1 MSKKKRSQRRKA
13 KAAARLKN
21 EAGPAAAA
29 QRGPEP
35 KKGRARRRP
44 RRGSRLPALAA
55 GILIAAAALVYF
67 LVFAGRTTIKRGSGL
82 NVLLITLDTTRADR
96 LGAYGYAKA
105 KTPNLDALARGGVR
119 FANAYSQVPLT
130 LPSHCSIM
138 TGTYPFTHNVHNN
151 GTYELGADNL
161 TMAEALKE
169 KGFRTGAV
177 VASFSVDSRFG
188 LAQGF
193 DFYDDSIQAALPFK
207 PMNSERK
214 AEEVAAAFSSWMDKE
229 EGEPFFAW
237 VHFFDPHLPYQP
249 PSPYKEEFADVPYD
263 GEVAYMDSCIGKVID
278 KLRGKNLLGR
288 TLVVVCGDHGEAFGE
303 KVETG
308 HGVFLYDNTLRVPL
322 ILYAEGRLPAGK
334 VIRSRVRLID
344 IFPSVMDMLGLAAP
358 AACQGTSLL
367 PYVEGRKR
375 GDLETYIETFYPR
388 ENFGWS
394 ELVGLIRGDW
404 KYIRAPKPEVYNLR
418 SDQGELHNV
427 FASESR
433 VASDLNRRLE
443 ELIKGNAGLAAAK
456 GRSLTAEEEE
466 RLRSLGYTSFAGP
479 GAKTDY
485 PDPKDKLDLLALVQ
499 QAEGCDFEGRY
510 QESEDI
516 YSKLVTLIPDSP
528 ASYVNLALAQ
538 ARLKKFDETIRT
550 LQQGISRIPN
560 SVVLLSRLG
569 HTYLVTGRLEEAY
582 KTMAEVLKINPKYVD
597 ALTVS
602 AGVLD
607 TIGDREAARG
617 FYERALAVEPESRYL
632 RISYAAN
639 LASSGLLDRA
649 IEVYKKICE
658 DNPDDSAA
666 RQYLGIAYGVKGDFA
681 SAIESLKQAVI
692 IRPTPTAYYNLAVA
706 YQKSGDAREAI
717 HYLDLYLAD
726 PNGESEANIKAAR
739 ADLARLE
746 KSLVR

>member
-1 MSKKKRSQRRKA
+1 MR
-13 KAAARLKN
+13 
-21 EAGPAAAA
+21 
-29 QRGPEP
+29 
-35 KKGRARRRP
+35 
-44 RRGSRLPALAA
+44 PALAA
-55 GILIAAAALVYF
+55 GMLIAGAALVYF
-67 LVFAGRTTIKRGSGL
+67 LVFAGRTTVRRDSRL

-96 LGAYGYAKA
+96 LGAYGYTKG

-119 FANAYSQVPLT
+119 FANAYCQVPLT

-151 GTYELGADNL
+151 GTYELGADHL
-161 TMAEALKE
+161 TLAKALKE

-214 AEEVAAAFSSWMDKE
+214 AEEVAAAFSSWMDRE
-229 EGEPFFAW
+229 GGEPFFAW

-249 PSPYKEEFADVPYD
+249 PSPFKEEFAAVPYD

-278 KLRGKNLLGR
+278 KLREKNLLGR
-288 TLVVVCGDHGEAFGE
+288 TLVVACGDHGEAFGE

-308 HGVFLYDNTLRVPL
+308 HGIFLYDDTLRVPL
-322 ILYAEGRLPAGK
+322 ILYAEGRLPPGK

-344 IFPSVMDMLGLAAP
+344 VFPSVMDMLGFSSP
-358 AACQGTSLL
+358 ETCQGTSLI

-418 SDQGELHNV
+418 SDSGELHNV
-427 FASESR
+427 FASESG

-443 ELIKGNAGLAAAK
+443 DLIKGNIGIAAAK
-456 GRSLTAEEEE
+456 GRTLTAEEEE
-466 RLRSLGYTSFAGP
+466 RLRSLGYTSFAG
-479 GAKTDY
+479 GSARTEY
-485 PDPKDKLDLLALVQ
+485 PDPKDKLDLLALIQ
-499 QAEGCDFEGRY
+499 QAEACNFEGRY

-516 YSKLVTLIPDSP
+516 YSKLITLIPDSP

-550 LQQGISRIPN
+550 LQQGVSRIPN
-560 SVVLLSRLG
+560 SVLLLSRLG
-569 HTYLVTGRLEEAY
+569 HTYLVTGRLEQAY
-582 KTMAEVLKINPKYVD
+582 KTMAEVLKLNPNHVD

-617 FYERALAVEPESRYL
+617 FYERALAVEPESKYL
-632 RISYAAN
+632 RMSYAAN
-639 LASSGLLDRA
+639 LASSGLIDRA
-649 IEVYKKICE
+649 IEVYKKLCE
-658 DNPDDSAA
+658 DNPEDASA
-666 RQYLGIAYGVKGDFA
+666 RQYLGIAYGVKGDYA
-681 SAIESLKQAVI
+681 SAIDSLKQAVF

-706 YQKSGDAREAI
+706 FQKSGDVRESI
-717 HYLDLYLAD
+717 HYLELYLAD
-726 PNGESEANIKAAR
+726 PKGESEANVKAAR

-746 KSLVR
+746 KTLAR